1 MFGSLA
7 LSCDV
12 RLLTVV
18 LSACGRT
25 KFMGTRICSPTSQPL
40 SSCALCTSR
49 QGTGFTSTST
59 RARGVWSGFTMKP
72 YVLQRVGCSWWFLRP
87 TFVAAVEHL
96 DAPVRILLLPL
107 PHGLYQAD
115 GYDIMLNLV
124 ICVSHVVTREC
135 SIRPAAGVTVFDFR
149 PCYVQRSSHLCTS
162 LYAIQVGAREMAA
175 CKPDTLRDHT
185 MRCVW
190 LLSAVFH
197 TFNCMSEEWTVRLY
211 KLDLVGILGLI
222 LGSFANGLY
231 YGFYCTPHVGR
242 TLCAAVCV
250 CGRRGFTG
258 VATVLRS
265 YLPGSLG
272 CVDRDVRL
280 LCFGFVVPAQHVH
293 TLPSVLL
300 DRCASVCCS
309 GVVEVAC
316 TWLTAPSAILVS
328 ATVVFG
334 LTPSVH
340 WGLVASREAFSL
352 FVYYLSGMYAWSL

>member
-1 MFGSLA
+1 
-7 LSCDV
+7 
-12 RLLTVV
+12 
-18 LSACGRT
+18 
-25 KFMGTRICSPTSQPL
+25 
-40 SSCALCTSR
+40 
-49 QGTGFTSTST
+49 
-59 RARGVWSGFTMKP
+59 MKP

-197 TFNCMSEEWTVRLY
+197 TFNCMSEEWNVRLY

-242 TLCAAVCV
+242 TLCAAVFVAGGVSRGLHLCSTVTYLAVLVVLIGTSAFFALASSYQHSMYTHYRVYSLTGALPCV
-250 CGRRGFTG
+250 
-258 VATVLRS
+258 VQEL
-265 YLPGSLG
+265 
-272 CVDRDVRL
+272 
-280 LCFGFVVPAQHVH
+280 
-293 TLPSVLL
+293 
-300 DRCASVCCS
+300 
-309 GVVEVAC
+309 
-316 TWLTAPSAILVS
+316 
-328 ATVVFG
+328 
-334 LTPSVH
+334 
-340 WGLVASREAFSL
+340 
-352 FVYYLSGMYAWSL
+352 